1 MDRNLAGKM
10 NRNWEIALKLEESDF
25 SGGFGEVKKHVLN
38 SPMTRIPSLIMNLG
52 CLYLNISLCC

>member
-25 SGGFGEVKKHVLN
+25 SGVFGEAKKHVLN

-52 CLYLNISLCC
+52 FLY